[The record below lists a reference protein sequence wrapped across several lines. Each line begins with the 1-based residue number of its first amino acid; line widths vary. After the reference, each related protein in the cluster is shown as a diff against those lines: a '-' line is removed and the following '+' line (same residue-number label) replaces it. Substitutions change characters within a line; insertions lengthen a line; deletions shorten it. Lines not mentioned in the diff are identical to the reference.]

1 MRPMNSVT
9 VSTTVTRP
17 PAEVFEFLE
26 SLPNHEGFL
35 DHYLVDW
42 KFTGPKRGVGAKAEA
57 RVSAPA
63 SQDWFEFEV
72 TASEAPKLL
81 VEKATSAN
89 GKRETRGTYRL
100 EPLPDGGT
108 RISFELEFLALPR
121 SERLAPFLSRAFA
134 KRVNAKAL
142 RRLAKQLGS

>member
-1 MRPMNSVT
+1 MKSVI
-9 VSTTVTRP
+9 VSTTVAKP

-35 DHYLVDW
+35 DHYLTDW
-42 KFTGPKRGVGAKAEA
+42 KFSGPKRGVGAKARA
-57 RVSAPA
+57 RVSTPA

-72 TASEAPKLL
+72 TASEAPRRL
-81 VEKATSAN
+81 VEAATSAN
-89 GKRETRGTYRL
+89 GKRETRGTYLL
-100 EPLPDGGT
+100 EPAGEGAT
-108 RISFELEFLALPR
+108 RVSFELEFLELPR

-142 RRLAKQLGS
+142 RRLAKQLGG